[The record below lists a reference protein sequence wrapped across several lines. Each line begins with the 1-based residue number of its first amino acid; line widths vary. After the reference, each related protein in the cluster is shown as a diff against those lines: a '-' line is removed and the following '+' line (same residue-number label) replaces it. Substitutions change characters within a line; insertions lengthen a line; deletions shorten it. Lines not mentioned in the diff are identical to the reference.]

1 MDRPKKP
8 GGRQPAAI
16 PFREVPK
23 SPNSKEAMDFENTAG
38 TLDQNSFT
46 FHGSYQRSVD
56 AKGRFNL
63 PFRFRQGGPG
73 SADEKYVV
81 SGGADGSLALL
92 PYSVWIANF
101 NRMRQ
106 GEPGPELRRNLRR
119 MSRSSTVVEP
129 DSQGRV
135 AINAEI
141 LGRVGI
147 TGKVTVVGMVSYM
160 ELWDPDTLEK
170 TEAAGDD
177 LDAGFMNE
185 FYR

>member
-1 MDRPKKP
+1 MDHDKTADTLDP
-8 GGRQPAAI
+8 GG
-16 PFREVPK
+16 
-23 SPNSKEAMDFENTAG
+23 
-38 TLDQNSFT
+38 FT
-46 FHGSYQRSVD
+46 FHGSYSRSVD

-63 PFRFRQGGPG
+63 PFRFRQGGSG

-81 SGGADGSLALL
+81 TSGADGSLALL

-119 MSRSSTVVEP
+119 MSRQSTVVEP

-135 AINAEI
+135 AINPEI

-147 TGKVTVVGMVSYM
+147 TGKVAVVGMVSYM
-160 ELWDPDTLEK
+160 ELWDPDNLERI
-170 TEAAGDD
+170 EAGGEEP
-177 LDAGFMNE
+177 DAGFMDE

>member
-1 MDRPKKP
+1 
-8 GGRQPAAI
+8 
-16 PFREVPK
+16 
-23 SPNSKEAMDFENTAG
+23 MDFEQTADAMDR
-38 TLDQNSFT
+38 TSFT
-46 FHGSYQRSVD
+46 FHGSYVRSVD

-63 PFRFRQGGPG
+63 PFRFRQGGSGP
-73 SADEKYVV
+73 AEEKYVV
-81 SGGADGSLALL
+81 SAGADGSMALL

-106 GEPGPELRRNLRR
+106 GKPGSELRRDLRR

-135 AINAEI
+135 AITPEI
-141 LGRVGI
+141 LARVGI

-160 ELWDPDTLEK
+160 ELWDPETLEK
-170 TEAAGDD
+170 MEAGAEDPQ
-177 LDAGFMNE
+177 AGFMDE